1 MIRLDDVF
9 DAAESG
15 LDVISEVYM
24 DMAYIV
30 VASVIY
36 FYDRV
41 EQSVDTLSGF
51 ADRGHD
57 RHSYHGA
64 QKVVVEF
71 CS

>member
-41 EQSVDTLSGF
+41 EQSVDTLSGLLTVGTTGTPIM
-51 ADRGHD
+51 APR
-57 RHSYHGA
+57 RS
-64 QKVVVEF
+64 
-71 CS
+71 